1 MTEREGAPSDR
12 LVAGESDEWPTAGE
26 SVRAGERETDP
37 DWQSDRDRQWGDQWP
52 PEGDS
57 PSNDDWQ
64 PHDDW
69 PPNGDWEWTELP
81 YDEPAWASTA
91 ASPPHRP
98 WYRRPGF
105 LIGVIITALVALV
118 VASVL
123 LLTRS
128 TFDEQDTERDEVRL
142 KPTIRT
148 SSVIMPSSTTPT
160 SATTTATTSTEP
172 TQNSTP
178 SEETEPAPEPQPAP
192 VGPTAGGAIGEQNP
206 ATPPRPRTN
215 VTRTPMSFTP
225 GGG

>member
-37 DWQSDRDRQWGDQWP
+37 DWQSDRDWQWGDQWP
-52 PEGDS
+52 PESDS
-57 PSNDDWQ
+57 PSNDDWET
-64 PHDDW
+64 HDDW
-69 PPNGDWEWTELP
+69 PPNGDWDWTELP

-148 SSVIMPSSTTPT
+148 S
-160 SATTTATTSTEP
+160 TEP